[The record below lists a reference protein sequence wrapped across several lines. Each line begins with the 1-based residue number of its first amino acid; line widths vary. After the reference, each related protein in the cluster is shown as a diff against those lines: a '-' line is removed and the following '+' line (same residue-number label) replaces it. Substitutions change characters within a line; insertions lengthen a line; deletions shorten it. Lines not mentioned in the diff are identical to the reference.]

1 MAQPY
6 HADIIP
12 ALDRHVPGR
21 LSSKPRDT
29 ELTIMNRRLTK
40 LILCTLLMLGFVS
53 GQAAADRLKDLTSI
67 AGVRTNQ
74 LVGYGV
80 VVGLAGTGDGSSGLT
95 LQSLQS
101 MVSQFGLVTDAANLT
116 AKNAAAVMVTAEM
129 PAFMKPGQRMDVT
142 VSTVGGA
149 KSLRGGMLLMTPL
162 LGADG
167 ETYAIAQGSLV
178 VGGLGVTGNDGSSVI
193 VNVPTVGRI
202 PRGAFVER
210 MVETPFQS
218 TDTVLLNLHQG
229 DFSTAMRVADAV
241 NEVFGP
247 DVATP
252 LDAST
257 IKVRAPVDPAQKVSF
272 VSLLENIN
280 VDPARPAAKVIVNS
294 RTGTIVIGGDVKVTP
309 SVVTHGS
316 LTVRINEDKQ
326 VTPTANVAQNAQGT
340 VVTPGDPV
348 VADDTEIIIEEEPA
362 RAFVFDP
369 GVELSDVVDAI
380 NGVGAS
386 PADLVVILEALREA
400 GALRAE
406 IIVI

>member
-1 MAQPY
+1 MT
-6 HADIIP
+6 
-12 ALDRHVPGR
+12 RVMTNR
-21 LSSKPRDT
+21 LMKG
-29 ELTIMNRRLTK
+29 IARLGV
-40 LILCTLLMLGFVS
+40 LLCLAIGL
-53 GQAAADRLKDLTSI
+53 AASPVMADRLKDMTSI
-67 AGVRTNQ
+67 AGVRSNQ

-80 VVGLAGTGDGSSGLT
+80 VVGLAGTGDGNSGLT

-101 MVSQFGLVTDAANLT
+101 MVSQFGLVTDAASLN
-116 AKNAAAVMVTAEM
+116 AKNVAAVMVTAEM
-129 PAFMKPGQRMDVT
+129 PAFMKPGQRLDVT
-142 VSTVGGA
+142 VSTVGGS
-149 KSLRGGMLLMTPL
+149 KSLRGGTLLMTPM

-167 ETYAIAQGSLV
+167 ETYAIAQGNLV
-178 VGGLGVTGNDGSSVI
+178 VGGLGVAGNDGSSVI
-193 VNVPTVGRI
+193 VNIPTVGRI
-202 PRGAFVER
+202 PRGASIEK
-210 MVETPFQS
+210 MVDTPFQS
-218 TDTVLLNLHQG
+218 TDNVLLNLHQS

-247 DVATP
+247 EVAVP

-272 VSLLENIN
+272 VSLLENIE

-294 RTGTIVIGGDVKVTP
+294 RTGTIVIGGDVRVTP

-326 VTPTANVAQNAQGT
+326 VTQTNTVAQNQQGA
-340 VVTPGDPV
+340 VIAPGQAEV
-348 VADDTEIIIEEEPA
+348 NDDTEIIIEQEPA
-362 RAFVFDP
+362 RAFVFDM

-386 PADLVVILEALREA
+386 PADMVAILEALREA
-400 GALRAE
+400 GSLRAE

>member
-1 MAQPY
+1 MMT
-6 HADIIP
+6 
-12 ALDRHVPGR
+12 RVMTNR
-21 LSSKPRDT
+21 LMKG
-29 ELTIMNRRLTK
+29 IARLGV
-40 LILCTLLMLGFVS
+40 LLCLAIGL
-53 GQAAADRLKDLTSI
+53 AASPVMADRLKDMTSI
-67 AGVRTNQ
+67 AGVRSNQ

-80 VVGLAGTGDGSSGLT
+80 VVGLAGTGDGNSGLT

-101 MVSQFGLVTDAANLT
+101 MVSQFGLVTDAASLN
-116 AKNAAAVMVTAEM
+116 AKNVAAVMVTAEM
-129 PAFMKPGQRMDVT
+129 PAFMKPGQRLDVT
-142 VSTVGGA
+142 VSTVGGS
-149 KSLRGGMLLMTPL
+149 KSLRGGTLLMTPM

-167 ETYAIAQGSLV
+167 ETYAIAQGNLV

-193 VNVPTVGRI
+193 VNIPTVGRI
-202 PRGAFVER
+202 PRGASIEK
-210 MVETPFQS
+210 MVDTPFQS
-218 TDTVLLNLHQG
+218 TDNVLLNLHQS

-247 DVATP
+247 EVAFP

-272 VSLLENIN
+272 VSLLENIE

-294 RTGTIVIGGDVKVTP
+294 RTGTIVIGGDVRVTP

-326 VTPTANVAQNAQGT
+326 VTQTNTVAQNQQGA
-340 VVTPGDPV
+340 VIAPGQAEV
-348 VADDTEIIIEEEPA
+348 NDDTEIIIEQEPA
-362 RAFVFDP
+362 RAFVFDM

-386 PADLVVILEALREA
+386 PADMVAILEALREA
-400 GALRAE
+400 GSLRAE

>member
-1 MAQPY
+1 MGANIMTRLPIFVMILGLFLGLFAQ
-6 HADIIP
+6 HA
-12 ALDRHVPGR
+12 L
-21 LSSKPRDT
+21 
-29 ELTIMNRRLTK
+29 
-40 LILCTLLMLGFVS
+40 
-53 GQAAADRLKDLTSI
+53 ADRLKDMTSI
-67 AGVRTNQ
+67 AGVRSNQ

-101 MVSQFGLVTDAANLT
+101 MVSQFGLVTDASNLN
-116 AKNAAAVMVTAEM
+116 AKNVASVMVTAEM
-129 PAFMKPGQRMDVT
+129 PAFMKPGQRLDVT
-142 VSTVGGA
+142 VSTISGA
-149 KSLRGGMLLMTPL
+149 KSLRGGTLLMTPM

-167 ETYAIAQGSLV
+167 ETYAIAQGNLV
-178 VGGLGVTGNDGSSVI
+178 VGGLGVAGNDGSSVI
-193 VNVPTVGRI
+193 VNIPTVGRI
-202 PRGAFVER
+202 PRGASIEK
-210 MVETPFQS
+210 MVDTPFQS
-218 TDTVLLNLHQG
+218 TENVMLNLHQS

-247 DVATP
+247 AVATP

-257 IKVRAPVDPAQKVSF
+257 IKVRAPVDPSQKVSF
-272 VSLLENIN
+272 VSLLENIE

-294 RTGTIVIGGDVKVTP
+294 RTGTIVIGGDVRVTP

-326 VTPTANVAQNAQGT
+326 ITQGNNITQNQQG
-340 VVTPGDPV
+340 VV
-348 VADDTEIIIEEEPA
+348 VAPGQAQVNDDTEIIIEQEPA
-362 RAFVFDP
+362 RAFIFDP

-386 PADLVVILEALREA
+386 PADMVAILEALREA
-400 GALRAE
+400 GSLRAE

>member
-1 MAQPY
+1 MTRLPIFVMILGLFVGLFAQ
-6 HADIIP
+6 HA
-12 ALDRHVPGR
+12 L
-21 LSSKPRDT
+21 
-29 ELTIMNRRLTK
+29 
-40 LILCTLLMLGFVS
+40 
-53 GQAAADRLKDLTSI
+53 ADRLKDMTSI
-67 AGVRTNQ
+67 AGVRSNQ

-101 MVSQFGLVTDAANLT
+101 MVSQFGLVTDASNLN
-116 AKNAAAVMVTAEM
+116 AKNVASVMVTAEM
-129 PAFMKPGQRMDVT
+129 PAFMKPGQRLDVT
-142 VSTVGGA
+142 VSTISGA
-149 KSLRGGMLLMTPL
+149 KSLRGGTLLMTPM

-167 ETYAIAQGSLV
+167 ETYAIAQGNLV
-178 VGGLGVTGNDGSSVI
+178 VGGLGVAGNDGSSVI
-193 VNVPTVGRI
+193 VNIPTVGRI
-202 PRGAFVER
+202 PRGASIEK
-210 MVETPFQS
+210 MVDTPFQS
-218 TDTVLLNLHQG
+218 TENVMLNLHQS

-247 DVATP
+247 AVATP

-257 IKVRAPVDPAQKVSF
+257 IKVRAPVDPSQKVSF
-272 VSLLENIN
+272 VSLLENIE

-294 RTGTIVIGGDVKVTP
+294 RTGTIVIGGDVRVTP

-326 VTPTANVAQNAQGT
+326 ITQGNNIAQNQQG
-340 VVTPGDPV
+340 VV
-348 VADDTEIIIEEEPA
+348 VAPGAAQVNDDTEIIIEQEPA
-362 RAFVFDP
+362 RAFIFDP

-386 PADLVVILEALREA
+386 PADMVAILEALREA
-400 GALRAE
+400 GSLRAE

>member
-1 MAQPY
+1 
-6 HADIIP
+6 
-12 ALDRHVPGR
+12 
-21 LSSKPRDT
+21 
-29 ELTIMNRRLTK
+29 MNRI
-40 LILCTLLMLGFVS
+40 LIKVVLCALLMLGFAS
-53 GQAAADRLKDLTSI
+53 AQAAADRLKDLTSI

-326 VTPTANVAQNAQGT
+326 VTPTTNVAQNAQGT
-340 VVTPGDPV
+340 VVTPGEPV
-348 VADDTEIIIEEEPA
+348 VTDDTEIIVEEEPA

>member
-1 MAQPY
+1 M
-6 HADIIP
+6 IFKIMK
-12 ALDRHVPGR
+12 R
-21 LSSKPRDT
+21 LCQ
-29 ELTIMNRRLTK
+29 IFV
-40 LILCTLLMLGFVS
+40 TLGLFVS
-53 GQAAADRLKDLTSI
+53 LLGQHALADRLKDMTSI
-67 AGVRTNQ
+67 AGVRSNQ

-101 MVSQFGLVTDAANLT
+101 MVSQFGLVTDASNLN
-116 AKNAAAVMVTAEM
+116 AKNVASVMVTAEM
-129 PAFMKPGQRMDVT
+129 PAFMKPGQRLDIT
-142 VSTVGGA
+142 VSTISGA
-149 KSLRGGMLLMTPL
+149 KSLRGGTLLMTPM

-167 ETYAIAQGSLV
+167 ETYAIAQGNLV
-178 VGGLGVTGNDGSSVI
+178 VGGLGVAGNDGSSVI
-193 VNVPTVGRI
+193 VNIPTVGRI
-202 PRGAFVER
+202 PRGASIEK
-210 MVETPFQS
+210 MVDTPFQS
-218 TDTVLLNLHQG
+218 TENVLLNLHQS

-247 DVATP
+247 EVAVP

-272 VSLLENIN
+272 VSLLENIE

-294 RTGTIVIGGDVKVTP
+294 RTGTIVIGGDVRVTP

-326 VTPTANVAQNAQGT
+326 VTQANNIAQNDQGVVIAPGEAQ
-340 VVTPGDPV
+340 VN
-348 VADDTEIIIEEEPA
+348 DDTEIIIEQEPA
-362 RAFVFDP
+362 RAFIFDP

-386 PADLVVILEALREA
+386 PADMVAILEALREA
-400 GALRAE
+400 GSLRAE